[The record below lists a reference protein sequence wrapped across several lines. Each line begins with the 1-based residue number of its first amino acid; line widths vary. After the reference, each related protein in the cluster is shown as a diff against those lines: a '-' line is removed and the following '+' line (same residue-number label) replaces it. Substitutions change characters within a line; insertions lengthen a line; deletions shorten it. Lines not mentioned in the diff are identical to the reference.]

1 LTYRWERL
9 REDQRQRIRGLVEQ
23 EQQRRRRRAWRYT
36 VVILL
41 VVVVD
46 LGLLYLVLQ
55 DVIL

>member
-23 EQQRRRRRAWRYT
+23 EQQHRRRRARRYA
-36 VVILL
+36 VVIML

-46 LGLLYLVLQ
+46 LVLLTLVLQ
-55 DVIL
+55 GVIL